1 MRKKLKEKSG
11 LTMVEML
18 AASLVLAL
26 LALMLNTGLQ
36 MVMNTYQTMIA
47 HSELELLVSTA
58 VNTLADDLR
67 YAQDVRPINSTDPVD
82 FTYYSDSY
90 GEKTHLVVEN
100 GRIVA
105 KSENA
110 TGNNT
115 WPVLS
120 TGAYGK
126 SDSYKEYR
134 VEELKITHRVDT
146 AGITFDIHLK
156 IATVD
161 GKSSAERGV
170 TVRCLNPYIPPAG
183 GT

>member
-1 MRKKLKEKSG
+1 MRKKLKEEAG

-36 MVMNTYQTMIA
+36 MVMNTYQTMITQ
-47 HSELELLVSTA
+47 SELELLVSTA
-58 VNTLADDLR
+58 VDALADDLR
-67 YAQDVRPINSTDPVD
+67 YAQDVRSYSDSADPVN

-105 KSENA
+105 KSENT

-120 TGAYGK
+120 TGAYGR
-126 SDSYKEYR
+126 SDSYKEYQ
-134 VEELKITHRVDT
+134 VKELKITRRVDT
-146 AGITFDIHLK
+146 AEIIFDIHLK
-156 IATVD
+156 IATAD
-161 GKSSAERGV
+161 GKSSAERDV
-170 TVRCLNPYIPPAG
+170 TVRCLNPA
-183 GT
+183 